1 MRAAHLA
8 DRLPAMKV
16 VTLKVVTMKVV
27 TMVVTTATYSK
38 TNHDELGNGFG
49 LVRCGILVS
58 VMEFAWQE
66 VGFRRCN

>member
-8 DRLPAMKV
+8 HRLPAM
-16 VTLKVVTMKVV
+16 KVVTMKVV

-38 TNHDELGNGFG
+38 TNHDELGNGFE

-58 VMEFAWQE
+58 VEEFAWQE

>member
-1 MRAAHLA
+1 
-8 DRLPAMKV
+8 MKV
-16 VTLKVVTMKVV
+16 VM
-27 TMVVTTATYSK
+27 MVVTTATYSK

-58 VMEFAWQE
+58 VVEFAWQE